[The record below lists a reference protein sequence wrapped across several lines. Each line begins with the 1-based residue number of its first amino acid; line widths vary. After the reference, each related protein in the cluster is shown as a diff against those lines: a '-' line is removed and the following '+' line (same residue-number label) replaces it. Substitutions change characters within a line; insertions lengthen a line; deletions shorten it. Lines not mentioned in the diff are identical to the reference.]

1 MLHLKELQEDCR
13 PLQQAYAD
21 VAQESPRTEAKGYIK
36 ATFLEPDEEHDYTE
50 LTIISLGEEVQRLL
64 AAGVKLND
72 ITILVRK
79 NKNIPPIADYF
90 DKTMHLP
97 IVSDEA
103 FRLNASQALCMLMD
117 ALRYLSNPDD
127 KVARASLIINY
138 KLQITNENKEGRM
151 EKEGANAP
159 ETKWDDILTSRPEDV
174 LPEAFVNRI
183 EPLRLMPLYEL
194 LEELF
199 SLFEMNR
206 IKEQDAYLFSFF
218 DAVTE
223 YLQNNSSDLD
233 VFIRYWDETLCNKTI
248 PSGEMDGIRIL
259 SIHKSKGLEFHT
271 VLIPLLRLE
280 VGE

>member
-1 MLHLKELQEDCR
+1 
-13 PLQQAYAD
+13 
-21 VAQESPRTEAKGYIK
+21 
-36 ATFLEPDEEHDYTE
+36 
-50 LTIISLGEEVQRLL
+50 
-64 AAGVKLND
+64 
-72 ITILVRK
+72 
-79 NKNIPPIADYF
+79 
-90 DKTMHLP
+90 
-97 IVSDEA
+97 
-103 FRLNASQALCMLMD
+103 
-117 ALRYLSNPDD
+117 
-127 KVARASLIINY
+127 
-138 KLQITNENKEGRM
+138 M

-233 VFIRYWDETLCNKTI
+233 VFIRRGESGHGFLCGFNRRKEDVVLDIPTPFACRNVET
-248 PSGEMDGIRIL
+248 GETGMHLPAESCGMFI
-259 SIHKSKGLEFHT
+259 F
-271 VLIPLLRLE
+271 
-280 VGE
+280 